1 MEWGK
6 IFVNHISEKNSYPE
20 YKKITT
26 QQQKQPNSKMGK
38 QLEQTFFKEDTQ
50 MTDIGLKRCSTSLI
64 IKEIQIK
71 TTATHHFT
79 PSLQFKKNWKIITD
93 GDSVE
98 KLEPHVSGRNVK

>member
-38 QLEQTFFKEDTQ
+38 QLEQTFLQ
-50 MTDIGLKRCSTSLI
+50 RRYTD
-64 IKEIQIK
+64 
-71 TTATHHFT
+71 
-79 PSLQFKKNWKIITD
+79 D
-93 GDSVE
+93 
-98 KLEPHVSGRNVK
+98 